1 MATNTL
7 PEHPNLLY
15 IMTDQER
22 YTQHFPDGWEEANL
36 PNMQRLKS
44 HGVAFTNAFTCTSM
58 CSPSR
63 TAMFTGRYPSQT
75 GVTKTMGVGERYA
88 PNKYDPTDIELDPK
102 IPNLA
107 TMLHKSGQYGK
118 IHYLGKWHMSKGF
131 NDVQELLPRQIA
143 AYGFEGW
150 VPPDGG
156 QDWRVT
162 NIAGG
167 YFEKDNAYTQEAIK
181 FIKERAQEGSNGKP
195 WCLVLSLINPHDI
208 WTYPKSFD
216 QTGYSED
223 MLAPTDPP
231 IPLPETID
239 EELHKNCK
247 PSAQWQIKETQESFI
262 GPLAQPLK
270 FPPHEPSP
278 AELEWYKDRQHKYL
292 NFYGNLLKL
301 VDSQIGEVL
310 NALGELTDSTI
321 IVRTADH
328 GEMGLAHGG
337 LRQKMFNV
345 YEETIHIPLIISN
358 PALVP
363 QERTAEQLVSSIDI
377 LPTIAGLLKVKPPE
391 GLQGYDYSA
400 IVLDDTPPEKER
412 TEMLFTFDDF
422 RVEANKPSAVEAAD
436 RIRCV
441 RTKEWKY
448 ARYFH
453 ADSSYKEEYE
463 MYDLTDTE
471 SPLETNN
478 LACPENPNY
487 NNPDV
492 VAKREELKTLLAELE
507 KNELPRS
514 VDNFVSEN
522 NIA

>member
-1 MATNTL
+1 MAATL
-7 PEHPNLLY
+7 SEQPNLLF

-22 YTQHFPDGWEEANL
+22 YFPDDWVAANL
-36 PNMQRLKS
+36 PNMQKLKDN
-44 HGVAFTNAFTCTSM
+44 GVTFSNAFTCTSM

-63 TAMFTGRYPSQT
+63 TAMFTGQYPSQT

-107 TMLHKSGQYGK
+107 TMLHKSGKYGK
-118 IHYLGKWHMSKGF
+118 ICYLGKWHMSKGF

-181 FIKERAQEGSNGKP
+181 FIKEREEEKNNGNGKP

-216 QTGYSED
+216 QTGYTGD
-223 MLAPTDPP
+223 MLATPP
-231 IPLPETID
+231 QEIPVPDTI
-239 EELHKNCK
+239 EEDLFNSNK
-247 PSAQWQIKETQESFI
+247 PSAQWQIKMTQESFI
-262 GPLAQPLK
+262 GPITQDRRQP
-270 FPPHEPSP
+270 
-278 AELEWYKDRQHKYL
+278 YL
-292 NFYGNLLKL
+292 NFYANLMRQA
-301 VDSQIGEVL
+301 DSQIGEVL
-310 NALGELTDSTI
+310 KALGTLTESTI

-358 PALVP
+358 PSLVP
-363 QERTAEQLVSSIDI
+363 QARTAEQLASTIDI
-377 LPTIAGLLKVKPPE
+377 IPTIAGLLGVEPPE
-391 GLQGYDYSA
+391 GVPGLDLSP
-400 IVLDDTPPEKER
+400 IVFDGQLEEER
-412 TEMLFTFDDF
+412 TEVLFTFDDF

-441 RTKEWKY
+441 RQKDWKY

-463 MYDLTDTE
+463 MYDLAND
-471 SPLETNN
+471 PNETTN
-478 LACPENPNY
+478 LAY
-487 NNPDV
+487 DYSNPDIN
-492 VAKREELKTLLAELE
+492 AKREELKNLLAQLE
-507 KNELPRS
+507 ETELPRS
-514 VDNFVSEN
+514 PGLLGSE
-522 NIA
+522 